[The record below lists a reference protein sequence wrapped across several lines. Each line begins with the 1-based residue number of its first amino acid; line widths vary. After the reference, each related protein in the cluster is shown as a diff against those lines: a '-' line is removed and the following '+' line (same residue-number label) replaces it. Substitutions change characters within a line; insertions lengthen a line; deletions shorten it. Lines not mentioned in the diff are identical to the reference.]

1 MNEMGT
7 LKKKVTMCMCVC
19 VCVYVLVTQSC
30 PTLCNPMDYLPGSSV
45 HGISQAK
52 ILDNYV
58 YPVLNNLLFSC

>member
-7 LKKKVTMCMCVC
+7 LKKKSNSVC
-19 VCVYVLVTQSC
+19 VCVYIAQSC